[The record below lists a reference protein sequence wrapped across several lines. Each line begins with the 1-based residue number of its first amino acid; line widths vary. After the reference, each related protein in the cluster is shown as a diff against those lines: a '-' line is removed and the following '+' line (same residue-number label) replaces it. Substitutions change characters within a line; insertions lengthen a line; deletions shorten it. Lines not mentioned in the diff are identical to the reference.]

1 MHRGE
6 LLSWHLWHVT
16 SCYLHYRLPRFGA
29 IPAEQSGDI
38 TTMCV
43 LVSTCDMCHIVTRIK
58 GTFKC
63 VLYSYIVRSIPNRQC
78 TRKHKNGFFY
88 IFPSFELQDSC
99 QCWHF
104 TSSVSVFIIPES
116 TFLIIT
122 SSSNP
127 YLPWSKVFPL
137 QNQIG
142 KLESYLGSQIA
153 LHTPHVLHF
162 TLQTVLKT
170 RFNALSFVF
179 PSFENCPNLCSTKDP
194 IAGLVS
200 PRARRDL
207 AKFRHNIKKSPSWLM
222 ERYF

>member
-29 IPAEQSGDI
+29 IPAEQRGDI

-43 LVSTCDMCHIVTRIK
+43 LVSTCDMCHTVTRIK

-63 VLYSYIVRSIPNRQC
+63 VRSIQKRQC
-78 TRKHKNGFFY
+78 TRKLRMASFSSFHLSSYKITVNVDILRLVSLCFY
-88 IFPSFELQDSC
+88 HSRVHIPAHNKLYKPLSSLIKIISF
-99 QCWHF
+99 
-104 TSSVSVFIIPES
+104 
-116 TFLIIT
+116 
-122 SSSNP
+122 SNP
-127 YLPWSKVFPL
+127 NWKARVIFGIRNCPPR
-137 QNQIG
+137 
-142 KLESYLGSQIA
+142 
-153 LHTPHVLHF
+153 VLHF
-162 TLQTVLKT
+162 TLQTVSKT

-179 PSFENCPNLCSTKDP
+179 PSLENCPNLCSTKDP

>member
-63 VLYSYIVRSIPNRQC
+63 VLYSPMKYRIVNVLENI
-78 TRKHKNGFFY
+78 KNGFFY
-88 IFPSFELQDSC
+88 IFPSFELQDNC

-127 YLPWSKVFPL
+127 YLPWSKLFPF

-142 KLESYLGSQIA
+142 KLESYLGSQVDP
-153 LHTPHVLHF
+153 HTCCI
-162 TLQTVLKT
+162 
-170 RFNALSFVF
+170 S
-179 PSFENCPNLCSTKDP
+179 LC
-194 IAGLVS
+194 
-200 PRARRDL
+200 RQ
-207 AKFRHNIKKSPSWLM
+207 F
-222 ERYF
+222 